1 MPCSR
6 KDFKSVSQVS
16 GKELRRLRSC
26 VHEKAKSGGG
36 DGKAV
41 ILAQS
46 YDVDKSDL
54 ALRMELEAKQSY
66 RVRSGS
72 WNFRYLDWRRNGCL
86 PGAV

>member
-1 MPCSR
+1 M
-6 KDFKSVSQVS
+6 
-16 GKELRRLRSC
+16 RSC

-46 YDVDKSDL
+46 YNVDKSDL

-86 PGAV
+86 PGAASSVKDPHTNLKKERKI